1 MHAALQDMR
10 YLGQVRY
17 VHWQESKIAVPEAG
31 VDSAHFCQ
39 ASLVLSTCTGESGRA
54 LISDMT
60 WEREWGT
67 LLHRCTGK

>member
-31 VDSAHFCQ
+31 V
-39 ASLVLSTCTGESGRA
+39 GEWA
-54 LISDMT
+54 LLISVRLP
-60 WEREWGT
+60 WCSAPVQGRVAEP
-67 LLHRCTGK
+67 